1 MKEFNFSHQGVE
13 TTTHE
18 NNCYECRESNIITV
32 DAQALANWK
41 NGMFIQDAFP
51 NLTVGE
57 REIILTG
64 IHDVC
69 WNKMFK

>member
-1 MKEFNFSHQGVE
+1 MKNYNFSHQSVE

-18 NNCYECRESNIITV
+18 NYCCRCGESNIITV
-32 DAQALANWK
+32 DKQALANWK

-69 WNKMFK
+69 WDIMFE